1 MLCDPSP
8 ANEDI
13 LPQASKGSYFFN
25 RIGQK
30 QPLGYLCKSRAHSMK
45 KSSRVEICV
54 YTFTVQKSGLAHGY
68 GAFVMQFY

>member
-25 RIGQK
+25 RIGQELPFDTSIRPSTSRPE
-30 QPLGYLCKSRAHSMK
+30 QPSDDNGY
-45 KSSRVEICV
+45 
-54 YTFTVQKSGLAHGY
+54 FW
-68 GAFVMQFY
+68 